1 MVEGVIGNFKRYIEA
16 GSLEACKSYLQEI
29 IDEYEN
35 DSIPW
40 DYIFQKVYLHACLKK
55 QKAIVDWLML
65 VFNGLPPIQQ
75 IAVRHVFSYGR
86 ALLSR

>member
-1 MVEGVIGNFKRYIEA
+1 MVEGVICNFKRYIEA

-55 QKAIVDWLML
+55 QKSIVDWLML

-75 IAVRHVFSYGR
+75 IAVRQVFSYGR
-86 ALLSR
+86 SLLAR